1 VETQEPSHQNVVAVI
16 VTRDPDAR
24 FRTRFKPFA
33 DQVDRVLVVDNR
45 SQNAGL
51 AAVDE
56 FVNSQ
61 RNVALL
67 SNADNVGIAAAL
79 NQGCQFAIEQGASWV
94 LAFDQDSVPDRNL
107 IARLTSEWRMLTDPN
122 RVGLI
127 GVNFES
133 PGGKTL
139 LPPGSGMVD
148 ARVAITSG
156 SLLSVDAWRKVGPFR
171 EDFFIDEVDHEYA
184 IRLRRNGWQVKVTRQ
199 VLMTHAMGSPSGP
212 RLGGWQPLLSHHSAL
227 RRYYMARNR
236 VLLAREHIGFEPR
249 FVVSQLARSLRE
261 SATVMLFEPQKMA
274 KLLAMLRGVVD
285 GLRGRSGRAA

>member
-1 VETQEPSHQNVVAVI
+1 METQEPSRRNVVAVI
-16 VTRDPDAR
+16 VTRDPDAGFRAR
-24 FRTRFKPFA
+24 FSPFA

-51 AAVDE
+51 AAVDA

-61 RNVALL
+61 GNVSLL
-67 SNADNVGIAAAL
+67 GNADNVGIAAAL
-79 NQGCQFAIEQGASWV
+79 NQGFRFAIEQGASWI
-94 LAFDQDSVPDRNL
+94 LAFDQDSVPDQSL
-107 IARLTSEWRMLTDPN
+107 ISRVASEWRTLTDRN

-133 PGGKTL
+133 PAGKTL
-139 LPPGSGMVD
+139 LPPGSGLVD
-148 ARVAITSG
+148 ARVVITSG
-156 SLLSVDAWRKVGPFR
+156 SLLNADAWQKVGPFR

-249 FVVSQLARSLRE
+249 FRGEPTGPQLA
-261 SATVMLFEPQKMA
+261 
-274 KLLAMLRGVVD
+274 
-285 GLRGRSGRAA
+285 